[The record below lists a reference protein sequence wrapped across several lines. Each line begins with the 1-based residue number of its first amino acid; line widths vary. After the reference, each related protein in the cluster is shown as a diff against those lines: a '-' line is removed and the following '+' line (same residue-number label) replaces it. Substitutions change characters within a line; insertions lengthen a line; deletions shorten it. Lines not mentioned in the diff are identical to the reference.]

1 MMTFSTSST
10 EIDTLIVGAGPVGL
24 TAAVTMRRRGA
35 RVRVVDAAPTGAST
49 SRAAVVHARTLEVL
63 ADIGVAP
70 RLIEEGLVVPD
81 FTVRDRTRRLAHID
95 FRGLRTPY
103 PFTLMLSQA
112 RTEALLDSALAESG
126 CAVDREVTFEAF
138 ENTASGR
145 LAVLRRSDGTH
156 EAVAARFVI
165 GADGSHSRVREQL
178 GIAFE
183 GGEYADSFVLADVSM
198 VWPLAR
204 TEVQLF
210 LAAQGLVVV
219 APLPGGHHR
228 VVATMDNAPQSPT
241 VDDVQ
246 QLLDERGPGRTT
258 VQSVAWSSRFRVA
271 HRLAARYRDGNVF
284 LAGDAAHV
292 HSPAG
297 GQGMNLGIQDAVAL
311 GNQLC
316 DVLAGIREDD
326 SLADYERRRRPTAGQ
341 VIRLTD
347 RMTRLATLRRPAL
360 RLVRNAAIA
369 TVLHSPHTQR
379 RLAQRIAQLPS

>member
-1 MMTFSTSST
+1 MMTFSTPST

-35 RVRVVDAAPTGAST
+35 RVRVVDAAPEGAST

-246 QLLDERGPGRTT
+246 QLLDERGPGGTT

-326 SLADYERRRRPTAGQ
+326 SLADYERRRRPAAVQ
-341 VIRLTD
+341 VIGLTD